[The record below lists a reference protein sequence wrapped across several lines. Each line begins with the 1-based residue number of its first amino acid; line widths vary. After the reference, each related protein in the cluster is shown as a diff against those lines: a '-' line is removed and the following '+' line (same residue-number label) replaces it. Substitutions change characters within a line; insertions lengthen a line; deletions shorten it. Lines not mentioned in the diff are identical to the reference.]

1 MLNLLVKTA
10 HAITIA
16 NPLGYNTISDLIC
29 GIAAALAVI
38 AGAIA
43 VIMVLYGAFQILT
56 AGGEPKKF
64 EEGRHTIIYAAIG
77 LAVVLLA
84 SGIVSLVGNIL
95 GDAGIQ
101 TGIFSCGRG
110 APTQNIPVPI
120 VPERNPLWGND
131 FPIPSLD
138 ERSTLRL

>member
-1 MLNLLVKTA
+1 MLNLLINTA

-38 AGAIA
+38 AGAVA
-43 VIMVLYGAFQILT
+43 VVMVLYGAFQILT

-64 EEGRHTIIYAAIG
+64 EEGKHTIVYAAIG

-84 SGIVSLVGNIL
+84 GGIVSLVGNIL

-110 APTQNIPVPI
+110 TSTKSGPMRSIPESVPS
-120 VPERNPLWGND
+120 NWND
-131 FPIPSLD
+131 FPINNSGIRPS
-138 ERSTLRL
+138 